1 MSVYLP
7 PWPVHLPLAPHLS
20 LEGVLYV
27 GPPWASLKA
36 FFGYLE
42 RSWCHFEPFREAIG
56 ATLSCL
62 GGIKGRREAVGRIW
76 KPSWAI
82 FGASLAVLGG
92 HVSHP
97 GWIRNRLEHS

>member
-7 PWPVHLPLAPHLS
+7 PWPVHLPLAPHLF

-42 RSWCHFEPFREAIG
+42 RSWCHFEPFRR
-56 ATLSCL
+56 LS
-62 GGIKGRREAVGRIW
+62 E
-76 KPSWAI
+76 P
-82 FGASLAVLGG
+82 
-92 HVSHP
+92 P
-97 GWIRNRLEHS
+97 